1 MQVAG
6 YKYVRLYTPDQ
17 APLLYK
23 GQAKAA
29 EGSAAGLQS
38 TRLAAQRNV
47 SPVDVAAPDAARFPR
62 FADAVY
68 CEAVLGPGEA
78 LFIPARTWH
87 YVRSLTVS
95 MSVNFWW

>member
-6 YKYVRLYTPDQ
+6 YKYVRLYAPDQ
-17 APLLYK
+17 APLLYV
-23 GQAKAA
+23 GRTEAS

-38 TRLAAQRNV
+38 ARLAAQRNV

-78 LFIPARTWH
+78 LFIPAQTWH
-87 YVRSLTVS
+87 YVRSLTTS
-95 MSVNFWW
+95 ISVNFWW

>member
-6 YKYVRLYTPDQ
+6 YKYVRLYAPDQ
-17 APLLYK
+17 APLLYM
-23 GQAKAA
+23 GRASVT

-38 TRLAAQRNV
+38 ARLAAQRNV
-47 SPVDVAAPDAARFPR
+47 LPVDVAAPDAARFPR

-68 CEAVLGPGEA
+68 CESVLGPGET

-95 MSVNFWW
+95 VSVNFWW